1 MICAYIWHIYACG
14 TTLPT
19 TRCQQ
24 NILCKS
30 TPPLTIQLCKS
41 TPPFTFLIWLNMIYD
56 AWTYKQR
63 PNNAKSSTYT
73 STNNNVKVHLHLHWL
88 VHQQLNYQVFRSTQS
103 TIHNSNKS
111 HCHIINKHQH
121 QLSYIYINQHPLHN
135 MAQQLHTL
143 SHNSS
148 KGENTTL

>member
-1 MICAYIWHIYACG
+1 MHIHTTIIMSRVYIHQTSLKTHANMTCAYIRHIYACG
-14 TTLPT
+14 TISPT
-19 TRCQQ
+19 TRCQP

-63 PNNAKSSTYT
+63 PNNAKPSTYA
-73 STNNNVKVHLHLHWL
+73 STNNNVKIHLHLHWSTSTTIAL
-88 VHQQLNYQVFRSTQS
+88 SSITSTQS

-111 HCHIINKHQH
+111 LHHIINKHPRQ
-121 QLSYIYINQHPLHN
+121 SPYIY
-135 MAQQLHTL
+135 
-143 SHNSS
+143 
-148 KGENTTL
+148 